1 MKRHPALITL
11 SRDHHHALSLGNRI
25 RQQPDADHSAAI
37 AAQRDELLQHFA
49 EEEQQF
55 APLWPRLQRLD
66 LQQRFNADHAALRQL
81 LQPPFQAA
89 LLADTLMAH
98 VRFEERELFAALQ
111 DLLPTS

>member
-1 MKRHPALITL
+1 M
-11 SRDHHHALSLGNRI
+11 GNRI

-55 APLWPRLQRLD
+55 ASFWPQLQRPD